1 MKDPQGVGEKFNLET
16 YLAARKVARRV
27 AFLFAS
33 HMEEGISEEEGHE
46 VLDQLL
52 KKNGVEKKWHPSK
65 FRIGKNTTKSFKEK
79 SDPGVKLQ
87 KEDIF
92 FLDIG
97 PIIDG
102 HEADY
107 GQTFTVGQNAEFA
120 HAQKT
125 SKLIFDQLAG
135 EWKANGLSG
144 KALYARASELAQ
156 KYGYVLNEQMAG
168 HRLGDLP
175 HALHYRGKL
184 SDFESV
190 PLENLWVLEVHII
203 HPEKQFGA
211 FFEDVLM

>member
-144 KALYARASELAQ
+144 KALYARTYSEQ
-156 KYGYVLNEQMAG
+156 
-168 HRLGDLP
+168 
-175 HALHYRGKL
+175 
-184 SDFESV
+184 
-190 PLENLWVLEVHII
+190 
-203 HPEKQFGA
+203 
-211 FFEDVLM
+211 

>member
-1 MKDPQGVGEKFNLET
+1 MKDPQGVGQKFNLET

-33 HMEEGISEEEGHE
+33 HVEEGMTEDEGLE
-46 VLDQLL
+46 ILDQLL

-65 FRIGKNTTKSFKEK
+65 FRIGKNTVKSFKEK
-79 SDPGVKLQ
+79 SDPDVKLQ
-87 KEDIF
+87 EQDIF

-107 GQTFTVGQNAEFA
+107 GQTFTVGQNHEYA

-135 EWKANGLSG
+135 EWKTNKLSG
-144 KALYARASELAQ
+144 KALYERASELAQ
-156 KYGYVLNEQMAG
+156 KHGYVLNENMAG

-190 PLENLWVLEVHII
+190 PLENLWVLEVHIR
-203 HPEKQFGA
+203 HPEKEFGA
-211 FFEDVLM
+211 FFEDILM